1 MVNLQDMILKI
12 WTKADFEAIMKMRE
26 KTKEVWK
33 IIGFVLLMVLMVVGI
48 FLYYPII
55 FPIVIFVFFY
65 EREKRSGQ
73 KKSSPPPTENDVENF
88 ETIDE

>member
-1 MVNLQDMILKI
+1 
-12 WTKADFEAIMKMRE
+12 MKLTS
-26 KTKEVWK
+26 KTKQTLK

-73 KKSSPPPTENDVENF
+73 KKCSPPPTENDVENF
-88 ETIDE
+88 EKIDD

>member
-1 MVNLQDMILKI
+1 
-12 WTKADFEAIMKMRE
+12 MKLTS
-26 KTKEVWK
+26 KTKKTLK

-73 KKSSPPPTENDVENF
+73 TKSSPPPTENDVENF
-88 ETIDE
+88 ETIDD

>member
-1 MVNLQDMILKI
+1 
-12 WTKADFEAIMKMRE
+12 MKMRE

-48 FLYYPII
+48 FLHYPII

>member
-1 MVNLQDMILKI
+1 
-12 WTKADFEAIMKMRE
+12 MKLSD
-26 KTKEVWK
+26 KTKKTLK
-33 IIGFVLLMVLMVVGI
+33 IIGFVLLMVFMVVGI